1 MKFEAKGVIPAAL
14 MPWTASMDMDLE
26 GLARHL
32 GELADVKGVT
42 AVCVNGHAS
51 EVMSCTE
58 DEQAAILENS
68 VAAVGNRLPLIS
80 GVFSENSLA
89 AARMAKRWESLG
101 ASALLVVPPYT
112 FGKGAQAHPQMVF
125 DHYARIA
132 QATSLP
138 LIIFQYTWAGGLGHS
153 VDTLL
158 QLVERIPAIC
168 GIKDYCGDPI
178 LHEETVR
185 KLQNGPRRIGVLTA
199 HSSWLLQSLA
209 LGCAGILSGAG
220 STIAPLQVE
229 LFEAMQAGDLARARE
244 VNERVNTISRA
255 FYKAPMAEQHH
266 RMKQAQVQMGKLRN
280 DLMRPPLVA
289 KFSDPEIAAISAA
302 LRQVGML
309 R

>member
-14 MPWTASMDMDLE
+14 MPWTASMDMDLD

-32 GELADVKGVT
+32 KDLADVSGVT
-42 AVCVNGHAS
+42 AVCINGHAS
-51 EVMSCTE
+51 EVMSCSE
-58 DEQAAILENS
+58 DEQAAILDRS
-68 VAAVGNRLPLIS
+68 VEAIGNQLPLVS

-132 QATSLP
+132 DATRLP

-153 VDTLL
+153 IDTMLKL
-158 QLVERIPAIC
+158 AERIPAIC
-168 GIKDYCGDPI
+168 AIKDYCGDPI

-185 KLQNGPRRIGVLTA
+185 KLQNGPRKVNVLTA

-229 LFEAMQAGDLARARE
+229 LFRAMQDGDLERARAA
-244 VNERVNTISRA
+244 NERVNTISRA
-255 FYKAPMAEQHH
+255 FYKPPMAEQHH
-266 RMKQAQVQMGKLRN
+266 RMKQAQVQMGRFGN
-280 DLMRPPLVA
+280 DVARPPLMA
-289 KFSDPEIAAISAA
+289 SFSDAEVAAIAAA
-302 LRQVGML
+302 LGQVGML